1 MLKLVRK
8 LENLSLVLYKIPLQG
23 KVNAIFLNHYRYNC
37 MWISNALYEQIYYHF
52 LLFCFCNIFFANCV
66 KKKEEDK
73 TTERKEESFL
83 NCYLVQINNGPEKS
97 DEIIFEECIPCFVQT
112 CNMPHL

>member
-1 MLKLVRK
+1 MRCMSK
-8 LENLSLVLYKIPLQG
+8 STI
-23 KVNAIFLNHYRYNC
+23 IF
-37 MWISNALYEQIYYHF
+37 YYIVF
-52 LLFCFCNIFFANCV
+52 VIFFFANCV

-83 NCYLVQINNGPEKS
+83 NCYLVQKNNGPEKS
-97 DEIIFEECIPCFVQT
+97 DEIIFQECISCFVQT